1 MGCRKMDKAKVIS
14 ALVFI
19 MMIVGLS
26 FNAINTFIPII
37 IQSFG
42 DDSPHSWD
50 NTTTL
55 NVTIEHPEPRILW
68 YDIQQ
73 CTSYT
78 GSAAPPAGETW
89 VSVRNQEVDV
99 DNQTWYRF
107 CINVSSDQ
115 GWDNI
120 EYINISGWHDNGTDA
135 DASGY
140 LNNSDGG
147 YNRSG
152 NRGANRNFYI
162 IYSNL
167 TGLND
172 NANYSLIYPSNNSEM
187 TLGRFNE
194 TVGVD
199 ILGTPYTENMNLTFE
214 FKPGYQ
220 FRYSPGPATWTQSD
234 VNVINGT
241 QQGAG
246 FNDHTS
252 CWQYLNNTWSW
263 NFNMSVTNRGENWS
277 NIRYKSWVLDE
288 FGIYAYT
295 EIVSAGWPVIYGRP
309 GGKFSTN
316 STSWFNSN
324 SQNISLRTRSNGN
337 YSLCVNL
344 SDLKHS
350 ADSSIILDNKSVY
363 IRGGTRTASQNFTDF
378 GRSAI
383 WLYGDGSSDGAS
395 VTTWELS
402 EMNGTCKYTGEAGDD
417 SRSALYPTGY
427 SSSNYNG
434 LNAQSHYV
442 EYSVY
447 IPLGQQAGVYRS
459 TIYYHLRT
467 QTN

>member
-1 MGCRKMDKAKVIS
+1 MDKSKVVS
-14 ALVFI
+14 LVLFLFI
-19 MMIVGLS
+19 FLS
-26 FNAINTFIPII
+26 IFFNIFLSYTPLIRITFA
-37 IQSFG
+37 

-78 GSAAPPAGETW
+78 GTAAPPDGETW
-89 VSVRNQEVDV
+89 VTVRNQQVDV

-107 CINVSSDQ
+107 CINISSDQ

-140 LNNSDGG
+140 LNNTDGG

-152 NRGANRNFYI
+152 NQGANRNFYI

-167 TGLND
+167 TGQQD
-172 NANYSLIYPSNNSEM
+172 NANFSLIYPANASEV
-187 TLGRFNE
+187 TLGRYNE
-194 TVGVD
+194 TNGVD
-199 ILGTPYTENMNLTFE
+199 LLGTPYTENKNLTFE

-220 FRYSPGPATWTQSD
+220 FRYAPGPDTWTQSD

-241 QQGAG
+241 PQGAG
-246 FNDHTS
+246 YKDHTS
-252 CWQYLNNTWSW
+252 CWEYLNNTWSW
-263 NFNMSVTNRGENWS
+263 NFNITVANRGENWS

-288 FGIYAYT
+288 FGVYAYS

-350 ADSSIILDNKSVY
+350 ADSSILLDNETIYV
-363 IRGGTRTASQNFTDF
+363 RGGTNVTSVNFSDTH
-378 GRSAI
+378 RKVI
-383 WLYGDGSSDGAS
+383 WLYGEGSNDGSS
-395 VTTWELS
+395 VTTWEVS
-402 EMNGTCKYTGEAGDD
+402 EVNGTCKYTGEAGDD
-417 SRSALYPTGY
+417 SRPALYPPGY
-427 SSSNYNG
+427 TSGDYNG
-434 LNAQSHYV
+434 LNNISHYV
-442 EYSVY
+442 EYAVQ
-447 IPLGQQAGVYRS
+447 IPLGQQAGTYRS